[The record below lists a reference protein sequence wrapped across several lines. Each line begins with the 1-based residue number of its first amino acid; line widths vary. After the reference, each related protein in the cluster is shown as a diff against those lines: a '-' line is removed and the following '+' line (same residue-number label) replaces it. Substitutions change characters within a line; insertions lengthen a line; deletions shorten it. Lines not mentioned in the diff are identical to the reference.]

1 MVNLFD
7 ILIAFIF
14 LSNLAGIQSASSRR
28 PGTADGHING
38 RHKSRGS
45 VLIAATDALGL
56 KFGRRKLSV
65 GQHSQPIILPDV
77 IDISAARADAETEER
92 KRLREMAAQAIG
104 LQPYTVSSSGEESVV
119 DEEAEEQI
127 PTPTLDK
134 SEVRMSAYDAQS
146 SFTSNDRHRVG
157 SDLSVSIPHSQPSAS
172 RLRSGSVVAQN
183 PVTTT
188 SISPIPPYPSTLS
201 CLTSFRQCAG
211 TYPKYYPPSSL
222 RIFALSKNWKQRYLM
237 MSSPATLV
245 TRGQSPAV
253 SYLHLFKSGNPEEVE
268 LERLEINEDSVVFV
282 AEDEVGGK
290 RSVIKVGGTDVG
302 AMKKEYLINEGGYSM
317 WLLQMQDTAQAQK
330 WITNIKN
337 AILSQR

>member
-1 MVNLFD
+1 MVNRFD
-7 ILIAFIF
+7 VLIAFTF
-14 LSNLAGIQSASSRR
+14 LSNLVGIQSASSRR
-28 PGTADGHING
+28 PATAESHING

-45 VLIAATDALGL
+45 VFIAATDALGL
-56 KFGRRKLSV
+56 KLGRRKLSV
-65 GQHSQPIILPDV
+65 SQHPQPIILPDV
-77 IDISAARADAETEER
+77 IDISAARVDAETEER

-104 LQPYTVSSSGEESVV
+104 LQPYIVSSLREESVV
-119 DEEAEEQI
+119 DEEEQ
-127 PTPTLDK
+127 TDK
-134 SEVRMSAYDAQS
+134 SEVRMSAYE
-146 SFTSNDRHRVG
+146 SFTSHDRPMPG
-157 SDLSVSIPHSQPSAS
+157 SNLSVSIPHSQPPTS
-172 RLRSGSVVAQN
+172 RLRSASLIAHS
-183 PVTTT
+183 PATTT

-201 CLTSFRQCAG
+201 SLISFRQCAG

-222 RIFALSKNWKQRYLM
+222 RIFALSKNWKHRYLM

-253 SYLHLFKSGNPEEVE
+253 SYLHLFKSGNPDEVE

-290 RSVIKVGGTDVG
+290 RSVIKVGGADVG

>member
-7 ILIAFIF
+7 ILIASIL
-14 LSNLAGIQSASSRR
+14 LSNLVGIQSASSRR

-65 GQHSQPIILPDV
+65 SQHPQPIILPDV

-104 LQPYTVSSSGEESVV
+104 LQPYMVSSSREESLV
-119 DEEAEEQI
+119 DEEEQV

-134 SEVRMSAYDAQS
+134 TEVRMSACDAQS
-146 SFTSNDRHRVG
+146 SFITHDRLREGSN
-157 SDLSVSIPHSQPSAS
+157 LSVSIPHSQPPAS
-172 RLRSGSVVAQN
+172 RLRSGSVIAQN

-201 CLTSFRQCAG
+201 CLMSFRQCAG

-290 RSVIKVGGTDVG
+290 RSVIKVGGADVG

-317 WLLQMQDTAQAQK
+317 WLLQMQDTAQAQR